1 MRKEVDFLVIGSGI
15 AGLCFALKAANFGKV
30 CMVTK
35 AKMDDGSTRYAQ
47 GGIASV
53 IYKPDTYEKHIQDTM
68 VAGDELSD
76 RHIVELTIREQYRN
90 MLSQI
95 QDKPH
100 IIEIAKQAIVE
111 SCGECT
117 VKPIRGGTDGAQLSF
132 MGLPCPNIFA
142 GGLNFHGRHEF
153 VPIQSMEKA
162 MQTIINICQLTAK
175 QMSL

>member
-76 RHIVELTIREQYRN
+76 RHIVELTIREATDRVMELVQWGVDFDKNQDGSFALGKEGGHSMNFPAGMDFMKRQRKGSPADWKLPSKGRGN
-90 MLSQI
+90 TESLS
-95 QDKPH
+95 K
-100 IIEIAKQAIVE
+100 
-111 SCGECT
+111 
-117 VKPIRGGTDGAQLSF
+117 
-132 MGLPCPNIFA
+132 
-142 GGLNFHGRHEF
+142 
-153 VPIQSMEKA
+153 
-162 MQTIINICQLTAK
+162 
-175 QMSL
+175 